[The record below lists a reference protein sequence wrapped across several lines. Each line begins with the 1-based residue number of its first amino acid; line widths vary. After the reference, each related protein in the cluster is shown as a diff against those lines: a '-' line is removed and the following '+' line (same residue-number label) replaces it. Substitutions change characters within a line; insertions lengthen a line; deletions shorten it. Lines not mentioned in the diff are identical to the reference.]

1 MNSPT
6 QTVGGALRGIA
17 SSILFQLLQRIVTFI
32 ANVIIIRTVSEETT
46 GFFHV
51 HLQLLMN
58 VVFFLSREFSRR
70 TVLRNYTDNLSK
82 GISFC
87 LLTIPVGIIINFI
100 ALPLLLLKSPSIP
113 YAVPSYLLHSL
124 GLILELFHEPY
135 LVYMLLTQK
144 HSYRIR
150 AELPAVVF
158 RQVAQAILISFYP
171 QYALIIYPFL
181 YSISSLLIII
191 FYHLLI
197 KLPTIDLNMLSLK
210 SIQSHSDNLLLFGR
224 QTIQKFLLQEGE
236 KTVLLLTTTLS
247 IQGIFSVISNI
258 SSLIV
263 RFLFLPIEDVSYSL
277 FSKLRK
283 DKDQV
288 YIAFLSLLKLLSH
301 LALFILCFGPPYSRS
316 ALDFLYSNEDYT
328 NNSYLLIIAF
338 ITIGVIAINGISET
352 FFHSTATDQ
361 QLQSA
366 NNAMFFFSITYVLL
380 CIVLT
385 MAFKTIGLYLSNII
399 SMSLRI
405 AYSHY
410 NIKKSYGSLPFNK
423 ILPTLST
430 TISLVVVFFINCGV
444 SYYLHEHSF
453 YALLLGG
460 CIAVI
465 ELFTIFACDKPFL
478 LMIKQVWNDKN
489 QK

>member
-17 SSILFQLLQRIVTFI
+17 SSILFQLLQRVVTFI

-171 QYALIIYPFL
+171 QYALIIYPLL

-288 YIAFLSLLKLLSH
+288 YTAFLSLLKLLSH

-338 ITIGVIAINGISET
+338 ITIGVIAIN
-352 FFHSTATDQ
+352 
-361 QLQSA
+361 A

-385 MAFKTIGLYLSNII
+385 MAFQTIGLYLSNII